1 MDFRQYAARPDDRL
15 DLLTGALLIAR
26 DAYPGLDFRMQ
37 SDKLDELAAPLRRRH
52 IDELPAALQ
61 ARAIGDHLF
70 IRNGFRG
77 NTENY
82 YDTRNSFL
90 NDVIER
96 KAGIPISLAVLFVE
110 VARRA
115 GVRAH
120 GVGFPGHFLARV
132 DDAEGG
138 VIVDPFAGGAT
149 LTRRDLVEL
158 LKRVAG
164 KMKFQEAMLD
174 ATPVRHIVA
183 RMLMNLRGIYAAQG
197 DYPRLLLVL
206 GPVDRS
212 DAGRDRRAARSRIP
226 VRQAGRSACGHRAS
240 AALLGRA
247 TERRGC
253 CGGAK
258 VHGPARTGLRAS
270 SN

>member
-26 DAYPGLDFRMQ
+26 DAYPGLDFDAQAER
-37 SDKLDELAAPLRRRH
+37 LDQLAEPLRKRQ
-52 IDELPAALQ
+52 IAELPAALQ

-77 NTENY
+77 NVDNY
-82 YDTRNSFL
+82 YDARNSFL
-90 NDVIER
+90 NEVIER
-96 KAGIPISLAVLFVE
+96 KSRIPISLTVLFVE

-115 GVRAH
+115 GVRAS

-132 DDAEGG
+132 DDLQGS

-164 KMKFQEAMLD
+164 KMKFQEAMLEP
-174 ATPVRHIVA
+174 TPVRHIVA

-206 GPVDRS
+206 DRLI
-212 DAGRDRRAARSRIP
+212 DLMPDVTDELRDHGYLCAKLGAPRAAIENLQRYLGVLP
-226 VRQAGRSACGHRAS
+226 NAGDVAEVRQFLARLEQDSA
-240 AALLGRA
+240 
-247 TERRGC
+247 
-253 CGGAK
+253 
-258 VHGPARTGLRAS
+258 AS

>member
-1 MDFRQYAARPDDRL
+1 VDFRQYAARPDDRL

-26 DAYPGLDFRMQ
+26 DAYPGLDFQAQ
-37 SDKLDELAAPLRRRH
+37 SDKLDELAAPLRKRH

-70 IRNGFRG
+70 IRSGFRG
-77 NTENY
+77 NAENY

-96 KAGIPISLAVLFVE
+96 KAGIPISLTVLFVE

-115 GVRAH
+115 GVLAR

-132 DDAEGG
+132 DDAEGS

-164 KMKFQEAMLD
+164 KMKFQEAMLE

-206 GPVDRS
+206 DRLI
-212 DAGRDRRAARSRIP
+212 DLMPDVTDELRDHGYLCAKLGAPRAAIENLQRYLGVLP
-226 VRQAGRSACGHRAS
+226 NAGDVVEVRKFLAKLELDSAQS
-240 AALLGRA
+240 A
-247 TERRGC
+247 
-253 CGGAK
+253 
-258 VHGPARTGLRAS
+258 
-270 SN
+270 N

>member
-26 DAYPGLDFRMQ
+26 DAYPALDFQ
-37 SDKLDELAAPLRRRH
+37 ALEGKLDELAAPLRRRH
-52 IDELPAALQ
+52 IAELPAALQ
-61 ARAIGDHLF
+61 ARAVGDHLF
-70 IRNGFRG
+70 IRHGFRG
-77 NTENY
+77 NTDSY
-82 YDTRNSFL
+82 YEVRNSFL
-90 NDVIER
+90 NDVLER
-96 KAGIPISLAVLFVE
+96 KTGIPITLTVLFVE
-110 VARRA
+110 VAQRA
-115 GVRAH
+115 GVHAR

-132 DDAEGG
+132 DDPEGS

-149 LTRRDLVEL
+149 LTRRDQVDL

-164 KMKFQEAMLD
+164 KMKFQEGMLE

-206 GPVDRS
+206 DRLI
-212 DAGRDRRAARSRIP
+212 DLMPDVTDELRDHGYLCAKLGAPRAAIENLQRYLGVLP
-226 VRQAGRSACGHRAS
+226 NAGDVVEVRKFLARLEQDSAQ
-240 AALLGRA
+240 
-247 TERRGC
+247 
-253 CGGAK
+253 
-258 VHGPARTGLRAS
+258 P

>member
-1 MDFRQYAARPDDRL
+1 MDFRQYAARPDGRL

-26 DAYPGLDFRMQ
+26 DAYPGLDFQAQ
-37 SDKLDELAAPLRRRH
+37 SDKLDELADPLRKRH

-77 NTENY
+77 NAENY

-96 KAGIPISLAVLFVE
+96 KSGIPISLTVLFVE

-115 GVRAH
+115 GVEAR

-132 DDAEGG
+132 DDAEGS

-164 KMKFQEAMLD
+164 KMKFQEAMLE

-183 RMLMNLRGIYAAQG
+183 RILMNLRGIYAAQG

-206 GPVDRS
+206 DRLI
-212 DAGRDRRAARSRIP
+212 DLMPDVTDELRDHGYLCAKLGAPRAAIENLQRYLGALP
-226 VRQAGRSACGHRAS
+226 NAGDVVEVRKFLARLEQDSAQ
-240 AALLGRA
+240 
-247 TERRGC
+247 
-253 CGGAK
+253 
-258 VHGPARTGLRAS
+258 P

>member
-1 MDFRQYAARPDDRL
+1 MDFRQYAARPDGRL

-26 DAYPGLDFRMQ
+26 DAYPGLDFQAQ
-37 SDKLDELAAPLRRRH
+37 SDKLDELADPLRKRH
-52 IDELPAALQ
+52 VHELPAALQ

-77 NTENY
+77 NAENY

-96 KAGIPISLAVLFVE
+96 KSGIPISLTVLFVE

-115 GVRAH
+115 GVEAR

-132 DDAEGG
+132 DDSEGS

-149 LTRRDLVEL
+149 LTRRDLVDL

-164 KMKFQEAMLD
+164 KMKFQEAMLEP
-174 ATPVRHIVA
+174 TPVRHIVA
-183 RMLMNLRGIYAAQG
+183 RILMNLRGIYAAQG

-206 GPVDRS
+206 DRLI
-212 DAGRDRRAARSRIP
+212 DLLPDVTDELRDHGYLCAKLGAPRAAIENLQRYLGVLP
-226 VRQAGRSACGHRAS
+226 NAGDVVEVRKFLARLEHDSAESC
-240 AALLGRA
+240 
-247 TERRGC
+247 
-253 CGGAK
+253 
-258 VHGPARTGLRAS
+258 
-270 SN
+270 N

>member
-1 MDFRQYAARPDDRL
+1 MDFRQYAVRPDERL

-26 DAYPGLDFRMQ
+26 DAYPGLDFQ
-37 SDKLDELAAPLRRRH
+37 AQEAKLDQLAAPLRRRR
-52 IDELPAALQ
+52 IEELPAALQ

-77 NTENY
+77 NAENY

-90 NDVIER
+90 NEVIER
-96 KAGIPISLAVLFVE
+96 KAGIPISLTVLFVE

-115 GVRAH
+115 GVRAR

-132 DDAEGG
+132 DDTDGS
-138 VIVDPFAGGAT
+138 VIVDPFAGGTT
-149 LTRRDLVEL
+149 LTRRDLTEL

-164 KMKFQEAMLD
+164 KMKFQEAMLEP
-174 ATPVRHIVA
+174 TPVRHIVA

-206 GPVDRS
+206 DRLI
-212 DAGRDRRAARSRIP
+212 DLMPDVTDELRDHGYLCAKLGAPRAAIENLQRYLGALP
-226 VRQAGRSACGHRAS
+226 NAGDVVEVRKF
-240 AALLGRA
+240 L
-247 TERRGC
+247 
-253 CGGAK
+253 
-258 VHGPARTGLRAS
+258 ARLEQDCVQ
-270 SN
+270 SNN

>member
-1 MDFRQYAARPDDRL
+1 VDFRQYAARPDDRL

-26 DAYPGLDFRMQ
+26 DAHPGLDFQAQ
-37 SDKLDELAAPLRRRH
+37 SDKLDQLAAPLRKRH
-52 IDELPAALQ
+52 ISELPAALQ

-77 NTENY
+77 DAENY

-90 NDVIER
+90 NDVLER
-96 KAGIPISLAVLFVE
+96 KAGIPISLTVLFVE

-115 GVRAH
+115 GVTAR

-132 DDAEGG
+132 EDADGS

-164 KMKFQEAMLD
+164 KMKFQEGMLEP
-174 ATPVRHIVA
+174 TPVRHIIA

-206 GPVDRS
+206 DRLI
-212 DAGRDRRAARSRIP
+212 DLMPDVTDELRDHGYLCAKLGAPRAAIENLQRYLGVLP
-226 VRQAGRSACGHRAS
+226 NAGDVVEVRRFLARLEQDSA
-240 AALLGRA
+240 
-247 TERRGC
+247 
-253 CGGAK
+253 
-258 VHGPARTGLRAS
+258 AS